1 MIRYYPSHTHILNN
15 YRRIAGHHAG
25 MVESQLLLTTQR
37 RGAPHLNVA
46 TNQMPHYER
55 IVVADSANI
64 QYHLSGYGTYREESF
79 VKLFGESIE
88 RYALLMAAQQW
99 TDKIVYRSYS
109 EMAQEHDV
117 VPWELLVPYAD
128 EDFDLLE
135 RTTVVRRSTPDDII
149 GWMECPSLVNP
160 GEKVW
165 TPVQLLSIGYKPRE
179 DLGEKAFIA
188 SFSKG
193 SAAHVSYEKALES
206 AILESV
212 EADAFMLHW
221 YTDRK
226 ARELQIDDLDFMR
239 FADKTFG
246 ETPYDLRLFDLS
258 MEDTHGYVIGA
269 LLTNRQSGHPQY
281 LMGASANLDPVQA
294 AYRASC
300 EAATIH
306 FLASNGPLLSGEDFI
321 LEEAD
326 FMNLDSN
333 VAFWARTGNED
344 TKKRVLDGFHEGQN
358 ALTAL
363 PSLRRDDEKTALGE
377 ILEPIGKMS
386 KYSICLDITPLE
398 AEGTG
403 VKVMRVLIPELVQLS
418 HPGCPYTKHPRLLAH
433 GGVTNRVP
441 HPMP

>member
-1 MIRYYPSHTHILNN
+1 MISFYPSHTHILNN
-15 YRRIAGHHAG
+15 FRRISGHHVG

-37 RGAPHLNVA
+37 RGAPRLNVA
-46 TNQMPHYER
+46 TTNMPHYER
-55 IVVADSANI
+55 IVVTESANI
-64 QYHLSGYGTYREESF
+64 QYHLSGYGAYREESF
-79 VKLFGESIE
+79 LRLFGESIE
-88 RYALLMAAQQW
+88 RYALLMAPQRW
-99 TDKIVYRSYS
+99 YDKIVYRSYRQ
-109 EMAQEHDV
+109 MADEHDV

-128 EDFDLLE
+128 EDFELLE
-135 RTTVVRRSTPDDII
+135 RTTVVRRSTQDDII

-179 DLGEKAFIA
+179 DLGEKAIIA

-193 SAAHVSYEKALES
+193 SAAHISHAKALES
-206 AILESV
+206 AILEAV

-221 YTDRK
+221 YT
-226 ARELQIDDLDFMR
+226 ELKGAELKNDHLDFMR
-239 FADKTFG
+239 FVDNTFG
-246 ETPYDLRLFDLS
+246 GTPYDLRLFDLS

-269 LLTNRQSGHPQY
+269 LLTNRLTSRPQY
-281 LMGASANLDPVQA
+281 LMGASANLDPIQA

-321 LEEAD
+321 IAETD

-333 VAFWARTGNED
+333 VAFWARTG
-344 TKKRVLDGFHEGQN
+344 HQ
-358 ALTAL
+358 
-363 PSLRRDDEKTALGE
+363 DEKSQVLQNLYQGSRPLSALSSFRCENQEESLGK
-377 ILEPIGKMS
+377 ILAPIQKLS
-386 KYSICLDITPLE
+386 KYAVCLDITPWE
-398 AEGTG
+398 AGGLG

-418 HPGCPYTKHPRLLAH
+418 HPGCPYTKHPRIIAH